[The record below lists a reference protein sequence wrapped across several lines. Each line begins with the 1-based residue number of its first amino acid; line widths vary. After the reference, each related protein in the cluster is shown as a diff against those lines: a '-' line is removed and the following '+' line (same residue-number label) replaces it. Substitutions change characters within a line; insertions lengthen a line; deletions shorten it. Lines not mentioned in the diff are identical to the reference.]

1 MCLYKE
7 NFAVIGI
14 NDRVARII
22 ADKLAKK
29 LNTRLFEID
38 KFREYSLGLTPEE
51 FIKKSNFEYFLEKQ
65 EGCTGGLSGYSNTV
79 IYMDKPLLLNDG
91 KNIIEAMKNCYL
103 IVLDGSY
110 NSFAHTFDRN
120 GIWNEYLFNNRKKL
134 FNTFIKIKK
143 IADFVQDNSQTDKF
157 NRILKKIEEGIY
169 EI

>member
-14 NDRVARII
+14 NDKTSRII

-29 LNTRLFEID
+29 LNIRLFEID
-38 KFREYSLGLTPEE
+38 KFRAYSLGLDEEE

-65 EGCTGGLSGYSNTV
+65 SDCTGGLSGYSNTV
-79 IYMDKPLLLNDG
+79 IYMDKPLLLNGG
-91 KNIIEAMKNCYL
+91 KNIIEAMENCYL

-110 NSFAHTFDRN
+110 NSFVHTFSRK
-120 GIWNEYLFNNRKKL
+120 GEWGEYLFNNRKQL
-134 FNTFIKIKK
+134 FDTFKKIKN
-143 IADFVQDNSQTDKF
+143 IADFVQDNSQTDKI